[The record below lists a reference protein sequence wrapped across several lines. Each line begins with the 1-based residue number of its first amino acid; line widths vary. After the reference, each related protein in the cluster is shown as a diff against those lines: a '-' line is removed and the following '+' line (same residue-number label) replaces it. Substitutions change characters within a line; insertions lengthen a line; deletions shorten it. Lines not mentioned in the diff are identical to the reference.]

1 MKKDLHPQRNNLVQ
15 WIFSFICIYKK
26 ITAVTLHFKL
36 HLIGNISYLD
46 ISEAKLGLQKDYVW
60 CLQLKDTGLTT

>member
-1 MKKDLHPQRNNLVQ
+1 M
-15 WIFSFICIYKK
+15 
-26 ITAVTLHFKL
+26 TLHFKF

-60 CLQLKDTGLTT
+60 CLQLKDTGPHDLNCAFQFCVFVPY